1 MVYIQ
6 PVGDYSSCSS
16 LPLEPIKVLLYTFK
30 KKLESTVNP
39 LFKLLLIE
47 DDTTLFNEIKDRLA
61 QWSYDIYGIGDF
73 SKVVQEFTD
82 IKPDLVIIDIQL
94 PKFDGFHWCRMI
106 RTHSNVPIIFL
117 SSRDHPTDMVMS
129 MQLGADDF
137 IQKPFHFDVLIAKI
151 QATLRRVYNY
161 NTEKIELKTWC
172 GATVDYEKN
181 TVSAETGTIELTKNE
196 IFILK
201 KLIEQKNKIVSREE
215 LINSLW
221 DDKRFISDNTLTVN
235 VNRLRKRLDELGL
248 GHFIETKVG
257 QGYIAVEEADA

>member
-1 MVYIQ
+1 MIYTQ
-6 PVGDYSSCSS
+6 PVVYCLPCPS
-16 LPLEPIKVLLYTFK
+16 LPLEPMKVLLYTFK
-30 KKLESTVNP
+30 KKLESAVNP

-106 RTHSNVPIIFL
+106 RAHSNVPIIFL

-257 QGYIAVEEADA
+257 QGYIAVEEANA